1 MMENSTKT
9 QLLSPHSK
17 VFVPS
22 WDFNNNYNGSGGAL
36 SISNGIGSGN
46 RLYGFFRI
54 HEAAMSKIGNIEEMR
69 P

>member
-1 MMENSTKT
+1 MMENGTKT

-22 WDFNNNYNGSGGAL
+22 WDFNNNYNGKGGAL
-36 SISNGIGSGN
+36 SKSNGIGSGN
-46 RLYGFFRI
+46 RLYVFRI